1 LNELTQRAAGAD
13 GGRFWIPVFLLP
25 FLLLYGGFTL
35 WPLLATL
42 YYSLFNWDGIRPLN
56 DFVGLGNYQRIAG
69 DAVFWLSFKNTLVF
83 AVVETAVKLPL
94 SLLVAILVTRRWL
107 LFKTFFRTV
116 FFLPIILPVALA
128 GLVFTYLLNP
138 ANGALDSFLTD
149 RGLIKTPIDLLGH
162 GNTALVAI
170 ILVAIWQIFGQY
182 MVYWMAALQNVPEE
196 AYEAA
201 DLDGANELQKLIHIT
216 LPMIRPVALIIS
228 LLALVNA
235 LHVETELSVGE
246 LVDRVGISYG
256 AVSKQLALLRSHG
269 VLAKRRE
276 GTRIFYRITDPALSD
291 LCDAVCKSIR
301 DDWAHW
307 GRDLEQEL
315 SR

>member
-1 LNELTQRAAGAD
+1 MNELTQRAAGAD

-235 LHVETELSVGE
+235 LHVFGVVVTLTEG
-246 LVDRVGISYG
+246 GPGQASYT
-256 AVSKQLALLRSHG
+256 VSYFIYNEAFREAPFRYGYGSAAALLFAALAFVFVAGQALIARRAEQLRRDYG
-269 VLAKRRE
+269 V
-276 GTRIFYRITDPALSD
+276 
-291 LCDAVCKSIR
+291 
-301 DDWAHW
+301 
-307 GRDLEQEL
+307 
-315 SR
+315 